1 MMINAQE
8 LSNSFDTVLNSYAS
22 SIPYGEQASK
32 REVVLDEY
40 EKSLFLTRSQED
52 VVISLYNG
60 KNSLGESFETTEEL
74 RRYLEVLVKTKTYVP
89 NDTQDVESVSSSSL
103 IFELPPDLLFITFE
117 QVEYDT
123 KCETA
128 KYSTVYPVRQDEYTK
143 IKNNPFRGANE
154 YRVLRL
160 DRGDNYVEIIPPKD
174 IVKYQIKY
182 LSKPAPI
189 ILEDLGSLSIDGVSE
204 ETTDFPLHSSVYKLI
219 IDRAVLMAL
228 QSKGISTENS

>member
-32 REVVLDEY
+32 REIVLDEY

-103 IFELPPDLLFITFE
+103 IFDLTF
-117 QVEYDT
+117 
-123 KCETA
+123 
-128 KYSTVYPVRQDEYTK
+128 
-143 IKNNPFRGANE
+143 
-154 YRVLRL
+154 
-160 DRGDNYVEIIPPKD
+160 
-174 IVKYQIKY
+174 
-182 LSKPAPI
+182 
-189 ILEDLGSLSIDGVSE
+189 
-204 ETTDFPLHSSVYKLI
+204 
-219 IDRAVLMAL
+219 
-228 QSKGISTENS
+228 